1 MTRTWPQREGVMLE
15 PERVEILILGSG
27 EGGKYLAWHMAQS
40 GRRTAVVER
49 RWIGGSCPNVNCLPS
64 KNEIWSAKVA
74 ELVKHAEEFGMRT
87 GSAELD
93 CVPPHLIVLGG
104 GYVGLELAQAY
115 RRFGSRVTIVE
126 RGPLLAGREDP
137 DVADAIGRVFSSEG
151 IELLVATEMLQVKG
165 RSGDGVSIVV
175 RTPHGERTLE

>member
-74 ELVKHAEEFGMRT
+74 ELVKHAEEVGMGT
-87 GSAELD
+87 GSAEVDMTRVRQRKRDLGD
-93 CVPPHLIVLGG
+93 RLIAL
-104 GYVGLELAQAY
+104 
-115 RRFGSRVTIVE
+115 RRE
-126 RGPLLAGREDP
+126 
-137 DVADAIGRVFSSEG
+137 
-151 IELLVATEMLQVKG
+151 
-165 RSGDGVSIVV
+165 
-175 RTPHGERTLE
+175 